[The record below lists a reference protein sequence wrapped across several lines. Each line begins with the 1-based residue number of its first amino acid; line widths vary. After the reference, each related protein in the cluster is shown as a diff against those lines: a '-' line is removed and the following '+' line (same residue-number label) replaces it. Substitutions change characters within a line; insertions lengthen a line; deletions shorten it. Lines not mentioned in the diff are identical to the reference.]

1 MPQLLREVIR
11 SHYINISHP
20 DMTRVV
26 VKVTLAM
33 REPQI
38 FTCTVYVEYRVNI
51 TSDSYFY
58 KQMGNASIIANIT
71 GECVHDC
78 CMHSICMKLHLF
90 PQLLANPPTSMSAKL
105 VYPVLG
111 SPGLPP
117 SPSPAGYEVFYQAH
131 GGGNRISRGTTSKT
145 YHDLNG
151 LPLGSH
157 SVFFV
162 AFGAEKD
169 TVLPSAHSDMAI
181 IIIGIMVHACMFAM
195 P

>member
-1 MPQLLREVIR
+1 MRLFLLTSTDTEFNIMFNLSFVVSNGVPSKIKCVDVDNTNLFPAYQTRRNQVPQLLREVIR

-38 FTCTVYVEYRVNI
+38 FTCTVYVEGRVNI

-90 PQLLANPPTSMSAKL
+90 PQLLANQPTSMSARL
-105 VYPVLG
+105 VYPALG
-111 SPGLPP
+111 SPGLPLHHHQLVMKCFIRLM
-117 SPSPAGYEVFYQAH
+117 AE
-131 GGGNRISRGTTSKT
+131 GT
-145 YHDLNG
+145 
-151 LPLGSH
+151 
-157 SVFFV
+157 
-162 AFGAEKD
+162 E
-169 TVLPSAHSDMAI
+169 
-181 IIIGIMVHACMFAM
+181 
-195 P
+195 